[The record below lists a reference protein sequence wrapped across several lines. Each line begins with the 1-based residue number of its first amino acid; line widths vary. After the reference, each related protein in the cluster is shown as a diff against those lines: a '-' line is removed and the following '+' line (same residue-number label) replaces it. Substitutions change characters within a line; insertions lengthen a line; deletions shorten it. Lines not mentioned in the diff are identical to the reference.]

1 MSIHVRLLVL
11 PVGLALLA
19 PSAFAQDTPP
29 AAPAQD
35 SAPVKR
41 ARLVQQKLN
50 LTTTLT
56 QAYDDNIAAD
66 SGSIGPGAEQVSGYF
81 SMLEST
87 VDYNRQGRRVRIG
100 LNGSSAFRYYQQLGT
115 VKTQGSGVGA
125 GFSASLSNRTVWS
138 LNQTASYSPSYLYG
152 LFPSLTQEVLPGA
165 LPTTAAPDYALNSRD
180 SYALGTATTLTQG
193 LSRRASLSVGA
204 DYSYSEFLH
213 GATVA
218 DQRLM
223 RSSGARVELA
233 RTVRRHTSLRV
244 GYRFRTAD
252 VGLVGAGGSTT
263 EHGLDI
269 GIDTARPL
277 SATRNATFAFSLGSS
292 IVDVPAQLVSA
303 STGVSGATQLYRVSA
318 NVTAGY
324 QFGRSWQAKGSYR
337 RGLDYVA
344 SLSEPV
350 FVNAGSASL
359 QGRLRRRM
367 DLNIAAGYSSG
378 QSALRTAST
387 YASYTGSVRL
397 QQLIAKNWALFA
409 QYLYYY
415 YDFRGSGLLLLPGVP
430 RGLERNGVRVGL
442 TLLLPF
448 MER

>member
-1 MSIHVRLLVL
+1 MNMRRRLFLL
-11 PVGLALLA
+11 PVGLTLLA
-19 PSAFAQDTPP
+19 TSAFAQDTPP
-29 AAPAQD
+29 AEPAQD

-50 LTTTLT
+50 VTTTLT
-56 QAYDDNIAAD
+56 QAYDEDIAAD
-66 SGSIGPGAEQVSGYF
+66 TGTIAPGAEQVSGYF

-87 VDYNRQGRRVRIG
+87 ADYNRQGRRVRVG

-115 VKTQGSGVGA
+115 LKTQGSSVGA
-125 GFSASLSNRTVWS
+125 GFSASLSNRTLWS

-152 LFPSLTQEVLPGA
+152 LFPSLTQDVLPGA
-165 LPTTAAPDYALNSRD
+165 LPATAAPDYALNSRD
-180 SYALGTATTLTQG
+180 SYALGMTTTLTQA
-193 LSRRASLSVGA
+193 LSRRASLSLGA

-213 GATVA
+213 GAAVGE
-218 DQRLM
+218 QRLM
-223 RSSGARVELA
+223 RSSGARVQFA
-233 RTVRRHTSLRV
+233 RSVRRHTSLRV

-252 VGLVGAGGSTT
+252 VGFVGAGSTT

-292 IVDVPAQLVSA
+292 LVDVPAQLVSA
-303 STGVSGATQLYRVSA
+303 SAGVSGATQLYRVSA
-318 NVTAGY
+318 DMTAGY
-324 QFGRSWQAKGSYR
+324 QFGRSWQVKGSYR

-350 FVNAGSASL
+350 FVNSASASL

-367 DLNIAAGYSSG
+367 DLNMTAGYSSG

-387 YASYTGSVRL
+387 YASYTGSVRV
-397 QQLIAKNWALFA
+397 QQLIDRNWALFA

-442 TLLLPF
+442 TLLLPVLG
-448 MER
+448 R